1 MGAPL
6 STRSARIDALRGL
19 AVFGI
24 LLINMWGFVYGYTAL
39 RYGVVD
45 MTATSGDRL
54 AVFFAAAFAEQ
65 KFYPIFAFL
74 FGAGF
79 VLQMRSL
86 EERSGL
92 DEAKAIYRRRL
103 TWLLVAGVLHGALLW
118 FGDILTAYALTGFW
132 LLRRAGDAWSGIK
145 QSIRLTVLV
154 NMALLL
160 LTAFIL
166 ASVAGMPDYG
176 ADTASEALLAND
188 IYTRGGWIDVTLAR
202 IKDFRL
208 NISGF
213 WLFVPRI
220 ALLFLLGVAA
230 VQRGWLTHPEQHR
243 ALWWRVL
250 LAGVFIALPLN
261 VWFGY
266 EALGWALEPEGSSR
280 AFHLASL
287 ILEVS
292 GPALAAAYIAVFM
305 LAGERAMAKVAALL
319 APVGRMALTNYLMQ
333 SLACGFLLHAYGL
346 GLGASLSRAQLMALW
361 AGIVLTQIPFSRWW
375 MSRHDQGPMEAI
387 WRRYTYRH

>member
-1 MGAPL
+1 MGAP
-6 STRSARIDALRGL
+6 SSARSARIDALRGL

-45 MTATSGDRL
+45 VSATAGDRL

-92 DEAKAIYRRRL
+92 DEAKTIYRRRL
-103 TWLLVAGVLHGALLW
+103 KWLLAVGVLHGTLLW

-132 LLRRAGDAWSGIK
+132 LLRRAGEAWPEIK
-145 QSIRLTVLV
+145 QSIRLTVIV
-154 NMALLL
+154 NIAMLL

-188 IYTRGGWIDVTLAR
+188 VYTRGGWIDVTRAR
-202 IKDFRL
+202 INDFRL

-230 VQRGWLTHPEQHR
+230 VQRGWLTHPERHR
-243 ALWWRVL
+243 GLWWRVL

-292 GPALAAAYIAVFM
+292 GPALAAAYVAVFM
-305 LAGERAMAKVAALL
+305 LAGARAMAILTALL

-333 SLACGFLLHAYGL
+333 SLACGFILHAYGL
-346 GLGASLSRAQLMALW
+346 GLGAALSRAQLMALW
-361 AGIVLTQIPFSRWW
+361 AGIVLTQILTSRWW
-375 MSRHDQGPMEAI
+375 MARHDQGPMEAM
-387 WRRYTYRH
+387 WRRYTYRQ